1 MSTRSSHFE
10 WTLTLILPPP
20 PLRSPSCAFAHSRKR
35 TSPASLSNCIRK
47 HPHSPRMQSIL
58 DQLCAAAA
66 QSPDALADE
75 SFARALDAQD
85 KVIRREEFAYPQL
98 ADGSGDC
105 VYLCGNS
112 LGLQPL
118 SARAY
123 VNQELDAWAKC
134 AHGFF
139 VPSSRCCSAM
149 FSTHIFL
156 QKTTALCI

>member
-1 MSTRSSHFE
+1 MTFDIQNLLPALLCSLSSAHSP
-10 WTLTLILPPP
+10 IQAIVLPPP
-20 PLRSPSCAFAHSRKR
+20 LYRIPYESTL
-35 TSPASLSNCIRK
+35 
-47 HPHSPRMQSIL
+47 MQSLL

-66 QSPDALADE
+66 HSPDALADE

-134 AHGFF
+134 ARGFF
-139 VPSSRCCSAM
+139 VPSSRCCSVM
-149 FSTHIFL
+149 FSAHLFL
-156 QKTTALCI
+156 QKTTALYV